1 RRFERGKSSRS
12 GSALCLGKKNPG
24 GAKTDAA
31 CGCPGLC
38 RNCSNGTRLAA
49 EPMGRM
55 AACGRLA
62 RACRVTKKL
71 GSCPQHTDV
80 GPSMSCRTKLFWVFL
95 ITVLVS
101 VSVVSYAVTYY
112 SRSAFAEI
120 DRERTEALVAQF
132 QKEYTQKG
140 EEIARQLDNIVN
152 SELTGR
158 MALD

>member
-1 RRFERGKSSRS
+1 
-12 GSALCLGKKNPG
+12 
-24 GAKTDAA
+24 
-31 CGCPGLC
+31 
-38 RNCSNGTRLAA
+38 
-49 EPMGRM
+49 
-55 AACGRLA
+55 
-62 RACRVTKKL
+62 
-71 GSCPQHTDV
+71 
-80 GPSMSCRTKLFWVFL
+80 MSFRTKLFWVFL

-158 MALD
+158 MALDLANPNADQSLYFHDANGIAQEHGLDFVEIINFQGTLISSAQYPARVGYKED